1 MIKIINNQSREFKI
15 IQRVWQRGMVVVVV
29 GDERMF
35 RYAPSSKVSPQNVFS
50 SFFTAFLQF
59 RDPTIFIF
67 VQETFL
73 VFTQT
78 EQTVLIQSDPTF

>member
-15 IQRVWQRGMVVVVV
+15 IQRVWQRGMEVVVV

-35 RYAPSSKVSPQNVFS
+35 RYAPSSKVSPQNVLVPFLQL
-50 SFFTAFLQF
+50 FLQF

-73 VFTQT
+73 VFIQT